1 MYVIDGVP
9 IADSN
14 DDTINFDSSSPTYNN
29 ALSSLNPSDIASI
42 EILKDASSTAI
53 YGSRG
58 ANGVVL
64 ITTKSG
70 TGLDVKD
77 QISFSYKTT
86 ISNPVKKIK
95 VLGAR
100 DYATYRNQSYMP
112 FPGVEN
118 AEGTY
123 LQGPDDFSNDPY
135 YWQDQIF
142 RTGVTH
148 DLNLN
153 IAGQTKGYDYAIS
166 GGYLNQEGIVE
177 GSDYT
182 RYTIKLQT
190 TKITERKALSAQH

>member
-1 MYVIDGVP
+1 MQHTGINLTSTPKKFP
-9 IADSN
+9 ISLGN
-14 DDTINFDSSSPTYNN
+14 KPTCLSP
-29 ALSSLNPSDIASI
+29 
-42 EILKDASSTAI
+42 E
-53 YGSRG
+53 
-58 ANGVVL
+58 
-64 ITTKSG
+64 
-70 TGLDVKD
+70 
-77 QISFSYKTT
+77 F
-86 ISNPVKKIK
+86 
-95 VLGAR
+95 
-100 DYATYRNQSYMP
+100 
-112 FPGVEN
+112 EN

-182 RYTIKLQT
+182 RYTIKLNLNRQVKDWLKVGTSISGSLQIQVLSRLLQT

>member
-1 MYVIDGVP
+1 MQHTGINLTSTPKKFP
-9 IADSN
+9 ISLGN
-14 DDTINFDSSSPTYNN
+14 KPTC
-29 ALSSLNPSDIASI
+29 LS
-42 EILKDASSTAI
+42 
-53 YGSRG
+53 
-58 ANGVVL
+58 
-64 ITTKSG
+64 
-70 TGLDVKD
+70 
-77 QISFSYKTT
+77 
-86 ISNPVKKIK
+86 
-95 VLGAR
+95 
-100 DYATYRNQSYMP
+100 
-112 FPGVEN
+112 PGVEN

-182 RYTIKLQT
+182 RYTIKLNLNRQVKDWLKVGANMAYT
-190 TKITERKALSAQH
+190 YFNANSLSEDGSSASSGNVFAISTRIAPIYPMYIRDGEGNIMIDKMAIKCMIMVMVRMAVWDVHSCQVPMLILPLC